1 MLDLSSCLRN
11 TNYMALPKS
20 MTTVTTFSKY
30 AALAL
35 FVILPF
41 ITFFIGYHFGGIYN
55 SKTVY
60 EGIPVPMKMSPTPT
74 PTAAEENN

>member
-1 MLDLSSCLRN
+1 
-11 TNYMALPKS
+11 MALPKS

-35 FVILPF
+35 FIILPF

-60 EGIPVPMKMSPTPT
+60 EGIPIPMAITPTPT
-74 PTAAEENN
+74 PVDAK